1 MKMKPAS
8 SKRNA
13 QTAVEYMILLGAVAV
28 VVLVGFTTFLPRAQK
43 ESEGYFNTTVNQ
55 IYGTPPEADYTRT
68 NYP

>member
-1 MKMKPAS
+1 MKAMPSTQK
-8 SKRNA
+8 A

-28 VVLVGFTTFLPRAQK
+28 IVLVGFTTFLPRAQQ
-43 ESEGYFNTTVNQ
+43 ESGGFFNTTVNA